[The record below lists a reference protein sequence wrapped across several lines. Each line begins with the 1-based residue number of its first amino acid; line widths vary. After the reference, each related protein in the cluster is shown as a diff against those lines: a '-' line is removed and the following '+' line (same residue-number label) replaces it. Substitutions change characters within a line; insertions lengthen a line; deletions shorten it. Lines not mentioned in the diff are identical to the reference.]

1 MTTPLNPQS
10 YSPQRDSNSSSVLI
24 TSAQDMELI
33 VSESVDDH
41 QNEEIVI
48 TNITNKILLTISDDL
63 IFTLSLIGD
72 NFQALMDSIRSDE
85 QLKSDWQSWHR
96 FVSNPNLFY
105 VFIYDNDFGEYVR
118 YRDSQPI
125 SHLSKIKIKNKL
137 YVNKSDNHL
146 SPNGL
151 DSLDLDEPTDA
162 LVCDQFINNDI
173 NINNHLNKN
182 INHKNSAVS
191 NHSILFVSINFIFQ
205 FLSICLYF

>member
-10 YSPQRDSNSSSVLI
+10 YSPQRDSNCSSVLMRS
-24 TSAQDMELI
+24 TQDSQDMELI

-105 VFIYDNDFGEYVR
+105 VFIFDNDFGEYVR

-173 NINNHLNKN
+173 NINNHLSKN
-182 INHKNSAVS
+182 INHKNNAVS
-191 NHSILFVSINFIFQ
+191 NHSIL
-205 FLSICLYF
+205 

>member
-1 MTTPLNPQS
+1 
-10 YSPQRDSNSSSVLI
+10 
-24 TSAQDMELI
+24 MELI

-151 DSLDLDEPTDA
+151 GSLDLDEPTDA
-162 LVCDQFINNDI
+162 LVCDQFTDNDINI
-173 NINNHLNKN
+173 NINNHLIKN

-191 NHSILFVSINFIFQ
+191 NHSIL
-205 FLSICLYF
+205 